1 MQAPHLPLAAA
12 AAGHLPSIPLAPH
25 PAAGLSGSG
34 PAALMGRLAGSAHLH
49 NLKEEKGLGKLVFL
63 LGCFN

>member
-1 MQAPHLPLAAA
+1 MQAPHLPLAAAA

-34 PAALMGRLAGSAHLH
+34 PAALMGRLSGSAHLH
-49 NLKEEKGLGKLVFL
+49 NLKEEKGMGMVL
-63 LGCFN
+63 LL